1 MTLTVAERAKVL
13 VEALP
18 YIKRFHGQVV
28 VVKVGGNAI
37 ERARDE
43 TLLDVVLLRYVGML
57 PVLVHGGGPEITA
70 MSERLGLTPAF
81 KNGLR
86 VTDEKTMEVV
96 KMVLTGKVSP
106 DLVASLNRLG
116 GQAVGMSGE
125 DGPCI
130 IAEPLGPDMG
140 FVGRVVQVNSEPI
153 TALLSRGYVPVIASI
168 GLGYDGHAYNINA
181 DTVAAEIALALGAA
195 KLILLTDP
203 TAPLHERIAR
213 ARPTHKPPTH
223 HLGEFDGC
231 VAQNTAPNRAWEP
244 WLLRRSRGDH
254 GPDPCLGE
262 EFQEQRMRSAPVDD
276 VSQGNPLERPQAS
289 LELGNHAS
297 GHLARVDPAAG
308 VVPRQHGDHTA
319 VVPEHARHVCEQD
332 ELGGS

>member
-1 MTLTVAERAKVL
+1 MTLTVEERAKVL

-195 KLILLTDP
+195 KLILLTDVP
-203 TAPLHERIAR
+203 GVLGHDGGVVAVLSRDDARRRID
-213 ARPTHKPPTH
+213 T
-223 HLGEFDGC
+223 GEVTGGMIPKLEAC
-231 VAQNTAPNRAWEP
+231 
-244 WLLRRSRGDH
+244 LRS
-254 GPDPCLGE
+254 
-262 EFQEQRMRSAPVDD
+262 
-276 VSQGNPLERPQAS
+276 LERVPLAHIIDGRTPHALL
-289 LELGNHAS
+289 LELFTE
-297 GHLARVDPAAG
+297 AG
-308 VVPRQHGDHTA
+308 IGTMVTP
-319 VVPEHARHVCEQD
+319 
-332 ELGGS
+332 